1 MVSRE
6 RSIGIAIPCSI
17 DRHGCQ
23 PQKFPQPQ
31 CKGVGTAELPSTDSV
46 NLQPPVPSWRLED
59 GATSSRWRPGRLAS
73 PARRPFLFRFM
84 PFFNDFDFHALD
96 ARTTLPAY
104 RCHGHNYLT
113 MGLFCEALS
122 LYPRTHSLRHRFLL
136 RQARA
141 RRKIP
146 KAVRRRV
153 PRFGKSAEA
162 VRATKTP
169 CRPLLW
175 RIATAT
181 VAASIAPTKLRHAR
195 QRR

>member
-1 MVSRE
+1 
-6 RSIGIAIPCSI
+6 
-17 DRHGCQ
+17 
-23 PQKFPQPQ
+23 
-31 CKGVGTAELPSTDSV
+31 
-46 NLQPPVPSWRLED
+46 
-59 GATSSRWRPGRLAS
+59 
-73 PARRPFLFRFM
+73 M
-84 PFFNDFDFHALD
+84 PFFNDLDFHALD

-122 LYPRTHSLRHRFLL
+122 LHPRTHSLRHRFLL

-169 CRPLLW
+169 CRPLFGGSPPQRSLHQL
-175 RIATAT
+175 RRLSCGMRGS
-181 VAASIAPTKLRHAR
+181 VANPAFLRA
-195 QRR
+195 